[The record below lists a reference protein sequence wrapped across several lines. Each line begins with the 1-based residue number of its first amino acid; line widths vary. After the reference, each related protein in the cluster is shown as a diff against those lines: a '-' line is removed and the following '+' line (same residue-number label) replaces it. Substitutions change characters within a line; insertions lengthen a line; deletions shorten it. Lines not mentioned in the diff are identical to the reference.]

1 MHTIQDSQTSI
12 ELHFTLVDVREDLVA
27 AVDHVAYSIA
37 IEKPDET
44 LLLECVTE
52 EENDRFTVLSF
63 VLDKALQNGE
73 YKFTVYSMNEET
85 ALVADRNAA
94 LEVGTLR
101 VLKTAANFTEPSISG
116 SYVEP

>member
-1 MHTIQDSQTSI
+1 
-12 ELHFTLVDVREDLVA
+12 LVDRRVDLVA

-37 IEKPDET
+37 IELPDEM

-52 EENDRFTVLSF
+52 EETTRYTTLSF
-63 VLDKALQNGE
+63 VLDAALPVGE
-73 YKFTVYSMNEET
+73 YRFTVYSMNEET
-85 ALVADRNAA
+85 ALAADRNAA

-101 VLKTAANFTEPSISG
+101 VLKTAANFTEPTTTN